1 MSRMSNI
8 LLFALFTYISIAR
21 NTRRSSL
28 DWSYDG
34 DLTLVLDFANEFIE
48 SGGKFIIFGSYAAHL
63 ASNGLL
69 PYGDID
75 IIQTR
80 PGEYPLDDQSLNLHN
95 KTVVNYNGRDID
107 LIVGFVAS
115 LDDLLDAVNI
125 NSESV
130 AFAFEKVGNDD
141 IRFVNNLKDQA
152 FDEFLQTRTLKI
164 LEPRRATADDCI
176 RVLSKAERF
185 GFRYELDSVSS
196 ENCEKPQVLNSE
208 TAKMAQPEITGAEF
222 VSRVFSIEGSY
233 VWATDRD
240 EAEEYLESENQMEDR
255 KGGRR
260 VLCRMRRNLDSRRS
274 LSCYFEPYHLQEE
287 SDDSDDNDVQQYYI
301 EGAGKC
307 VTDSGADPS
316 HMYFHG
322 IGKDQCKLKCQSE
335 PACWGFS
342 VSSYGNCLH
351 WMQSDIKAGGA
362 SWGGAACWIA
372 KEVVHGHVGRRNLQ
386 SAQNS
391 KLLLSQDRRAPR
403 TYPISGYY
411 NAGHGKCVTNSGGD
425 PAYDYLHG
433 VGEETCRS
441 RCSGDS
447 QCFGFSVSI
456 YGNCL
461 LWTTDDLK
469 IGGGPAW
476 GGAQCWIA
484 ESLVTTAPIDST
496 LDPIIDP
503 TTDSKSS
510 TIQRGRKN

>member
-1 MSRMSNI
+1 MSI
-8 LLFALFTYISIAR
+8 LLFALFTCISIAR
-21 NTRRSSL
+21 NTRQSTL

-34 DLTLVLDFANEFIE
+34 DLTLVLDFANDFIE
-48 SGGKFIIFGSYAAHL
+48 NDSKFIIFGSYAAHL

-69 PYGDID
+69 PYQDID
-75 IIQTR
+75 LIQTR
-80 PGEYPLDDQSLNLHN
+80 PSENPVDDQSLNLHN
-95 KTVVNYNGRDID
+95 RTVVNYNGRVID
-107 LIVGFVAS
+107 LKVGFVAS
-115 LDDLLDAVNI
+115 MDDLIDAVNI

-130 AFAFEKVGNDD
+130 AFEFEKFGVDD
-141 IRFVNNLKDQA
+141 IRFVNDLKDDA

-164 LEPRRATADDCI
+164 LEPQRATADDCI
-176 RVLSKAERF
+176 RVLSKAERY
-185 GFRYELDSVSS
+185 GFRYELDSVSR
-196 ENCEKPQVLNSE
+196 ENCEKPRILHSE
-208 TAKMAQPEITGAEF
+208 TAKMARPEITGAEF
-222 VSRVFSIEGSY
+222 ANRVFSIEGSY
-233 VWATDRD
+233 VWARSRD
-240 EAEEYLESENQMEDR
+240 EAEEYLKSENQMEDR

-260 VLCRMRRNLDSRRS
+260 VLCRMRRNLNSRRS

-287 SDDSDDNDVQQYYI
+287 SDHDHDYVQQYYK

-322 IGKDQCKLKCQSE
+322 IGQDQCKLKCQSE
-335 PACWGFS
+335 PACYGFS
-342 VSSYGNCLH
+342 VSTHGNCLH

-362 SWGGAACWIA
+362 PWGGAWCWIA
-372 KEVVHGHVGRRNLQ
+372 KEVVHGHVHGRRNLQ

-391 KLLLSQDRRAPR
+391 KLLLSQDRREPG
-403 TYPISGYY
+403 TYPSSGYQ
-411 NAGHGKCVTNSGGD
+411 NVGHGKCVSNSGGD
-425 PAYDYLHG
+425 PAFNYLHG

-469 IGGGPAW
+469 IGSGPAW

-484 ESLVTTAPIDST
+484 QSLVDSR
-496 LDPIIDP
+496 
-503 TTDSKSS
+503 SS
-510 TIQRGRKN
+510 TIQRGRRKN

>member
-1 MSRMSNI
+1 MSNI

-164 LEPRRATADDCI
+164 LEPRRATANDCI
-176 RVLSKAERF
+176 RVLSKAERY
-185 GFRYELDSVSS
+185 GFRYDLDSVSRD
-196 ENCEKPQVLNSE
+196 NCEKPQILNSE
-208 TAKMAQPEITGAEF
+208 KAKMAQPEITGAEF
-222 VSRVFSIEGSY
+222 ANRVFSIEDSY
-233 VWATDRD
+233 VWATSRA
-240 EAEEYLESENQMEDR
+240 EAEQYLESENQMEDR

-260 VLCRMRRNLDSRRS
+260 VLCRLRRNLDSRRS
-274 LSCYFEPYHLQEE
+274 LNCYQGGGVFEYVEE
-287 SDDSDDNDVQQYYI
+287 G
-301 EGAGKC
+301 EGKC

-316 HMYFHG
+316 YMYFHG
-322 IGKDQCKLKCQSE
+322 IGQNQCRSKCTDEQ
-335 PACWGFS
+335 ACRGYS
-342 VSSYGNCLH
+342 VSTWGNCLH
-351 WMQSDIKAGGA
+351 WMQDDIKAGGA
-362 SWGGAACWIA
+362 PWGGAKCVI
-372 KEVVHGHVGRRNLQ
+372 KNELNYEGFGRRNLQ

-391 KLLLSQDRRAPR
+391 KLWLSQDRNALR

-411 NAGHGKCVTNSGGD
+411 NVGHGKCVTNSGGD
-425 PAYDYLHG
+425 PAYNYLHG
-433 VGEETCRS
+433 VGEGTCRS

-461 LWTTDDLK
+461 LWKTDDLQ

-484 ESLVTTAPIDST
+484 QSLVDSR
-496 LDPIIDP
+496 
-503 TTDSKSS
+503 SS
-510 TIQRGRKN
+510 TIQRGRRKN